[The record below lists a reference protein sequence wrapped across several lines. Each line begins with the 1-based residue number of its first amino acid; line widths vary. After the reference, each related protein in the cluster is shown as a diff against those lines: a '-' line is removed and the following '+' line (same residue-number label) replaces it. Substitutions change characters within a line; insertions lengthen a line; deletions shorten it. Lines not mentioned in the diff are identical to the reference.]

1 MRAAIPRPQQHV
13 IPTCLHVPEIR
24 PVQQSVV
31 PGGARSRPFSRCSLG
46 RPTGLSADA
55 AGLLDDRKLE
65 SGSLVIYLDEAGNV
79 IFDDPTYTY
88 CEDTARDV
96 FRYRTQREFE
106 EWQQRQRPPAEP
118 SP

>member
-1 MRAAIPRPQQHV
+1 MNRNTATGQLYTPLLRGQTYTV
-13 IPTCLHVPEIR
+13 LVTG
-24 PVQQSVV
+24 
-31 PGGARSRPFSRCSLG
+31 PGLARTSCTEVALLRL
-46 RPTGLSADA
+46 AD
-55 AGLLDDRKLE
+55 GE
-65 SGSLVIYLDEAGNV
+65 HTVIYLDETGNV